1 MFTKNNLI
9 IVTGSVK
16 QHEAQIIYIYHSFDI
31 TLDSTQID
39 LGFAIRRSQINFISN
54 SGFETMNVR

>member
-1 MFTKNNLI
+1 MFTKSNVI

-16 QHEAQIIYIYHSFDI
+16 QHEAQIIYIYIYIYIYHSFDI

-39 LGFAIRRSQINFISN
+39 LGFAIRRSQINFI
-54 SGFETMNVR
+54 